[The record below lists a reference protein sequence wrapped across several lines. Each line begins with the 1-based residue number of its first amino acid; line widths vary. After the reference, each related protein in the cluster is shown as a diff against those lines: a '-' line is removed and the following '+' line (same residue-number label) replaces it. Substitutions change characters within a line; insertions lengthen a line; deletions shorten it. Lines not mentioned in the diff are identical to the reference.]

1 MIGTVEVL
9 DSLTVVLAELLSKGL
24 LILIVK
30 FKIGLLEDGILLHDF
45 VKDVDIEGESFGAL

>member
-9 DSLTVVLAELLSKGL
+9 DSLTVILAELLSKGL

-30 FKIGLLEDGILLHDF
+30 FKIGLLEDGILLHYL